1 METQSQAINPAVD
14 PIDEEVDEALRLTGG
29 DARAAVRGLI
39 LGQRQLQREIA
50 ATVSAGYVRRKPQRQ
65 SD

>member
-1 METQSQAINPAVD
+1 METQSQATSLSVD

-39 LGQRQLQREIA
+39 LGQRQLQGEIA
-50 ATVSAGYVRRKPQRQ
+50 ATVSAGYVRRKPRRHG
-65 SD
+65 D

>member
-1 METQSQAINPAVD
+1 MKIESQPISPAID

-39 LGQRQLQREIA
+39 LGQRQLEGEIA
-50 ATVSAGYVRRKPQRQ
+50 ATVSAGYVRRKPRR
-65 SD
+65 